1 MKNEKLLNEIVKEI
15 KYLSSKGI
23 SDKEID
29 RALNEAL
36 SDFGLGDVSN
46 IASDLWSGIKSIPG
60 KASDFGSNIKDKIT
74 GLGNTVT
81 SVGGSIGTGVI
92 ETFKKRV
99 AKYIVSQLNI
109 QPDTFMALVIIN
121 FFVNLDIKDYKRV
134 FKDCEFTSSLMAE
147 SLIDALI
154 EQMRIKMEFDNLTYS
169 IIQDTVMDQ
178 MKKNETVKD
187 ISARLNGYICPHL
200 ADARKM
206 ILGKAPWA
214 SSFI

>member
-1 MKNEKLLNEIVKEI
+1 
-15 KYLSSKGI
+15 
-23 SDKEID
+23 
-29 RALNEAL
+29 
-36 SDFGLGDVSN
+36 
-46 IASDLWSGIKSIPG
+46 
-60 KASDFGSNIKDKIT
+60 
-74 GLGNTVT
+74 
-81 SVGGSIGTGVI
+81 
-92 ETFKKRV
+92 
-99 AKYIVSQLNI
+99 
-109 QPDTFMALVIIN
+109 MALVIIN

-134 FKDCEFTSSLMAE
+134 FKDCDFTSSLMAE

>member
-134 FKDCEFTSSLMAE
+134 FKDCDFTSSLMAE

>member
-1 MKNEKLLNEIVKEI
+1 MKNEKLLNEIVREI
-15 KYLSSKGI
+15 KYLSSKGV

-36 SDFGLGDVSN
+36 SDFGIGG
-46 IASDLWSGIKSIPG
+46 ISDLTSGLWSGIKDIPN
-60 KASDFGSNIKDKIT
+60 KVTDFSSNIKDNVT
-74 GLGNTVT
+74 GTFDKVK
-81 SVGGSIGTGVI
+81 SIGGSIGTGVI

-99 AKYIVSQLNI
+99 AKYIVAQLNI

-121 FFVNLDIKDYKRV
+121 FFVNLDIKDYKKV

-178 MKKNETVKD
+178 MKKNETVQN
-187 ISARLNGYICPHL
+187 ISDKLNGYICPHL

>member
-74 GLGNTVT
+74 GLGNTVK

-178 MKKNETVKD
+178 MKKNETVKE

>member
-15 KYLSSKGI
+15 KYLSSKGV

-36 SDFGLGDVSN
+36 SDFGLGDVTG
-46 IASDLWSGIKSIPG
+46 IASDLWSGLKNIPG
-60 KASDFGSNIKDKIT
+60 KAMDMGSNIKDKIT
-74 GLGNTVT
+74 NLGG
-81 SVGGSIGTGVI
+81 SVKSIGGSIGTGVI

-99 AKYIVSQLNI
+99 AKYIVAQLNI

-178 MKKNETVKD
+178 MKKNETVQN

>member
-74 GLGNTVT
+74 GLSNTVT

-109 QPDTFMALVIIN
+109 QPDTFRALVIIN

-178 MKKNETVKD
+178 MKKNETVKE

>member
-92 ETFKKRV
+92 ETFKKKV